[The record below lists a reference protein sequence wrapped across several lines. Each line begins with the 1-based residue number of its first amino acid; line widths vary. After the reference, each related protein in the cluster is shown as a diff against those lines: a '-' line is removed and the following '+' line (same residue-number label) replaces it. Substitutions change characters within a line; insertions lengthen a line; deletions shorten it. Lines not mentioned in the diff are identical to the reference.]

1 MRIGSSRTQSGAT
14 STTIETGERRDDPAC
29 RQRGPFGHPAT
40 STGADELT
48 SLVDDPL
55 FCHRYGQAALA
66 TEPAVSSRLAGAARC
81 ALREPVDEEVEQE
94 LFGEVLDWRNARLA
108 DGVQRALGREP
119 RDFSEFAREAAAG
132 VWDV

>member
-1 MRIGSSRTQSGAT
+1 M

-29 RQRGPFGHPAT
+29 RQRWPFGHPAT

-48 SLVDDPL
+48 SLVVDPL

-108 DGVQRALGREP
+108 DGVQRALEP
-119 RDFSEFAREAAAG
+119 RAPRLLRVRPRGRRRGLGCLAPPFAQTLA
-132 VWDV
+132 

>member
-1 MRIGSSRTQSGAT
+1 MIS
-14 STTIETGERRDDPAC
+14 AC

-55 FCHRYGQAALA
+55 FCHRYGQAAFA
-66 TEPAVSSRLAGAARC
+66 TEPAVSSRLAGR
-81 ALREPVDEEVEQE
+81 ALCVREPVDEEVEQE
-94 LFGEVLDWRNARLA
+94 LFGEVLDWRNARSPMA
-108 DGVQRALGREP
+108 CSALGREP